1 MLRSFE
7 SGDMQRLGGRLLQ
20 GMIVLKS
27 LWAVV
32 LALLLGALIIAA
44 TGHNPVVAYAA
55 LIQGAVL
62 DYWGLAATLNKLCPL
77 LLSSLA
83 VALPFRA
90 GLFNL
95 GAEGQIYMGAL
106 GATLL
111 SLWLPHLPGGLG
123 LIFCTLAG
131 ALSGAIWGAI
141 PAWLKA
147 ARGTNEIISSLLMNY
162 LAINLVSYLVAGPM
176 KEPGAPYPYSFEIP
190 LTYRLPIALPRTDA
204 HWGVGVAILLVLA
217 AALVLRR
224 TIAGFALQVT
234 GANPEAGRYAG
245 IPVSRYLLSA
255 FAAGGAAAG
264 IAGAYEVLGVK
275 YRLYHLFSPGY
286 GFDGLV
292 IAFLAPQHP
301 LWLIPAAAFLAILQT
316 GARTMQTVAGVEA
329 TIVQVIQGLVVMFV
343 AASVAW
349 RFLVPRRFAAL
360 WQSSSVPLSLDR
372 TGEDP

>member
-1 MLRSFE
+1 MSSLRL
-7 SGDMQRLGGRLLQ
+7 DLLRW
-20 GMIVLKS
+20 VFALKS

-32 LALLLGALIIAA
+32 LALLLGAVIMVAI
-44 TGHNPVVAYAA
+44 GRNPVIAYAA
-55 LIQGAVL
+55 LVQGAVL

-95 GAEGQIYMGAL
+95 GAEGQLYMGAL
-106 GATLL
+106 GATLVAL
-111 SLWLPHLPGGLG
+111 YLPHLPGVLG
-123 LIFCTLAG
+123 IVCCTLAG

-147 ARGTNEIISSLLMNY
+147 VRGTNEIISSLLMNY
-162 LAINLVSYLVAGPM
+162 LAINLVGYLVAGPM
-176 KEPGAPYPYSFEIP
+176 QEPGAPYPYSYEIP
-190 LTYRLPIALPRTDA
+190 TAYRLPIVLPRTDA
-204 HWGVGVAILLVLA
+204 HLGVLVAILLVCVTA
-217 AALVLRR
+217 VVVQR

-234 GANPEAGRYAG
+234 GANPVAGRYAG
-245 IPVSRYLLSA
+245 IPVSRYLLAA

-264 IAGAYEVLGVK
+264 IAGAYEVLGVR

-292 IAFLAPQHP
+292 IAFLAPHHP
-301 LWLIPAAAFLAILQT
+301 LWLIPSAAFLAILQT
-316 GARTMQTVAGVEA
+316 GARTMQTVAGVEG
-329 TIVQVIQGLVVMFV
+329 TIVQVIQGLVVMCV

-349 RFLVPRRFAAL
+349 RFVHPRWFAAVQHPPSAPIAPEESDL
-360 WQSSSVPLSLDR
+360 
-372 TGEDP
+372 